1 MRFAV
6 LADTHIGRSI
16 PLAIAE
22 HRREAFNRAL
32 TRAVDL
38 CVKRG
43 VDYVFIGGDLFERR
57 TLRPHLVQFV
67 HDELYRLARMN
78 EERHGLKAKI
88 LVVRGNHDGRPQSDT
103 LDYIKHPLADYLH
116 VFGDTPET
124 VVYRDERLHVV
135 GLNYY
140 DQAEK
145 AFDMLAAPGF
155 KDAEGLKVLLVHQF
169 IGGYN
174 DVPPYSEYLTFDKLA
189 EVKPD
194 YVFSGHYHRR
204 CEPKRLPGGGWVL
217 TPGSLEMYDFAE
229 NPDKG
234 FYFVEIGEGEPRFE
248 WMPLEPMHTMR
259 QVKVEADRRRPPQWF
274 MDRIRDEVQ
283 GFAEELN
290 EAGKQGYLRVVVEGR
305 LSEGFPS
312 DVTTREAEA
321 IMEREPSLLWVD
333 VETMRLDM
341 PPMAA
346 RPERTSGD
354 VAEYFKDFG
363 EFSADIR
370 DMHRRVKEA
379 LENEASEQTGLLT
392 PTGRTPFVA
401 DWVERFEARR
411 FKEAEP

>member
-32 TRAVDL
+32 TRAVDI
-38 CVKRG
+38 CVERG

-145 AFDMLAAPGF
+145 AFDVLAVPGF
-155 KDAEGLKVLLVHQF
+155 KDAKGLRVLLVHQF

-174 DVPPYSEYLTFDKLA
+174 EVPPYSEYLTFDKLA
-189 EVKPD
+189 EVRPD

-229 NPDKG
+229 SPDKG
-234 FYFVEIGEGEPRFE
+234 FYFVDVDGGEPRFE
-248 WMPLEPMHTMR
+248 WVPLEPLHIMR

-274 MDRIRDEVQ
+274 MDRIMKEVQ
-283 GFAEELN
+283 GFTEELK
-290 EAGKQGYLRVVVEGR
+290 AADKQGYLRVVVEGR
-305 LSEGFPS
+305 LSDGFPS
-312 DVTTREAEA
+312 DVTTREAQA

-333 VETMRLDM
+333 VETMRLDL

-346 RPERTSGD
+346 RPERTSSD
-354 VAEYFKDFG
+354 VAEYFSVFG

-370 DMHRRVKEA
+370 EMHRRVKEA

>member
-22 HRREAFNRAL
+22 YRREAFSRAL

-38 CVKRG
+38 CVERG

-67 HDELYRLARMN
+67 HDELYRLAREN
-78 EERHGLKAKI
+78 QERHGLKAKI

-103 LDYIKHPLADYLH
+103 LDYIKHPLADYLY

-124 VVYRDERLHVV
+124 CVYRDGRLHVV

-145 AFDMLAAPGF
+145 AFDAFAVPGF
-155 KDAEGLKVLLVHQF
+155 QGAEGLRVLLVHHF

-174 DVPPYSEYLTFDKLA
+174 EVPPYSEYLTFDKLA

-229 NPDKG
+229 SPDKG
-234 FYFVEIGEGEPRFE
+234 FYFVEVDVGEPRFE
-248 WMPLEPMHTMR
+248 WVPLEPMHVMR

-274 MDRIRDEVQ
+274 MGRIRDEVQ
-283 GFAEELN
+283 AFADELRA
-290 EAGKQGYLRVVVEGR
+290 AGKQGYLRVVVEGR

-321 IMEREPSLLWVD
+321 IMEREPGLLWVD
-333 VETMRLDM
+333 VETMRLDL

-354 VAEYFKDFG
+354 VAEYFSEFG

-392 PTGRTPFVA
+392 PTARAHFTA
-401 DWVERFEARR
+401 EWVERFEARR
-411 FKEAEP
+411 FKEDGP